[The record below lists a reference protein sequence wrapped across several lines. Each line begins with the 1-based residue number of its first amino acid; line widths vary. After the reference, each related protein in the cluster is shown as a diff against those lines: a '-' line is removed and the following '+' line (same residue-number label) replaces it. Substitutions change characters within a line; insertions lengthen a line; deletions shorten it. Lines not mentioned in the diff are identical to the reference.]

1 MTGRSWIKSVVLCVL
16 LSSAYPAQA
25 DIDVAEYQT
34 SRSVQS
40 EDERRAL
47 QQNFETERRRE
58 AEREAAL
65 RAAAERELADAQ
77 ARQAARPWPE
87 RLTQARCT
95 HCHADQNYLRIRHAL
110 PGWWLVILRMR
121 YFNRAELTWP
131 EMWIISQHLTTT
143 HPADSWIVLLEWL
156 VPLLPFSTLIVLVKW
171 RRRCFLNSTKESRHE
186 HAR

>member
-121 YFNRAELTWP
+121 YFNRAELSWQD
-131 EMWIISQHLTTT
+131 MWVISKYLATTY
-143 HPADSWIVLLEWL
+143 PAELPILLFEWIAPLLLLSALLVLL
-156 VPLLPFSTLIVLVKW
+156 
-171 RRRCFLNSTKESRHE
+171 SRYKKKRFTSNHL
-186 HAR
+186 